1 MRTISLDIETYSSV
15 DLAKSGVYR
24 YCESPDFEVL
34 FFACSIDGGTVEVF
48 DLANGEELPSF
59 IVHALLNE
67 NIEKRAWCAS
77 FERICLS
84 RHILK
89 DCNSYLS
96 PVGWRCTMIQ
106 AAYLGLPFSLE
117 QAGQVLGIEKAKL
130 ADGRRLINKF
140 SKPQK
145 HTDQITLGMQDQ
157 DWELFK
163 AYNRRDVEAEM
174 EIHSKL
180 SA

>member
-1 MRTISLDIETYSSV
+1 MKTITIDIETRSGV

-24 YCESPDFEVL
+24 YAKSPNFEVL
-34 FFACSIDGGTVEVF
+34 LFACSIDGSAVEIF
-48 DLANGEELPSF
+48 DLANGEELPMF
-59 IVHALLNE
+59 IIQAIQNE
-67 NIEKRAWCAS
+67 NVQKRAWNAS

-84 RHILK
+84 RLVLK
-89 DCNSYLS
+89 DCNLYLS
-96 PVGWRCTMIQ
+96 PVGWRCTMMQ

-130 ADGRRLINKF
+130 ADCRRLINKF

-145 HTDQITLGMQDQ
+145 HIDQITLGMQDP

-163 AYNRRDVEAEM
+163 AYNRRDVE
-174 EIHSKL
+174 S
-180 SA
+180 